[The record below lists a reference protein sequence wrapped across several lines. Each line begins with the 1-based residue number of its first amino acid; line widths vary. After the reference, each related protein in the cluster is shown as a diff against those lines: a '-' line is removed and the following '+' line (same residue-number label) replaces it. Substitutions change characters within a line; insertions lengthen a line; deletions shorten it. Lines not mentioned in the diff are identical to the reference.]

1 MAGAGTTM
9 RFRTIS
15 RSAAALAALLG
26 LACAPVAAKDKETDD
41 KGTADAVETTI
52 GASVLSD
59 YRYRGIS
66 LTRLRPSASASFEV
80 ARDGFYVGG
89 LLYAVRLPGSPV
101 AELTG
106 TAGIRRTLAG
116 IDFDLWAEAYYY
128 PGETPAPGDGATNY
142 WQANLKGS
150 RKFDGFELIGQ
161 FGYSPTVWNSGAW
174 GVYGSGVLNFDM
186 PTFKLPSGDI
196 DWKLVGE
203 LGYQS
208 FGTTSLGSQLPDY
221 AHWRLGTVFTR
232 GEWSLEV
239 SAIPEAG
246 ASWRIPTA
254 CARISAAAPPSRCC
268 RSSSARRSSRPT
280 HPISYE
286 SFRDARQREPGIQA
300 AVVAETKKAGFRV
313 PPTAAPE

>member
-9 RFRTIS
+9 RFRTTSLATFIA
-15 RSAAALAALLG
+15 AAALAALLG

-66 LTRLRPSASASFEV
+66 LTRLRPSASASIEV
-80 ARDGFYVGG
+80 VRDGFYVGG
-89 LLYAVRLPGSPV
+89 LVYAVRLPGSPV

-128 PGETPAPGDGATNY
+128 PGEMPAPGDGATNY

-150 RKFDGFELIGQ
+150 HKFDGFELIGQ

-203 LGYQS
+203 LGYQG

-239 SAIPEAG
+239 SYQDTNLSKESCFVLTGDTSSGGWLAAI
-246 ASWRIPTA
+246 SDTV
-254 CARISAAAPPSRCC
+254 SRRFVANTDGL
-268 RSSSARRSSRPT
+268 RSDLCGR
-280 HPISYE
+280 
-286 SFRDARQREPGIQA
+286 A
-300 AVVAETKKAGFRV
+300 AVAVLSFEFS
-313 PPTAAPE
+313 PPKP